1 MLFTNTITIAR
12 PPAEVFAYLAEL
24 ENIPQWNHAIG
35 ETRRT
40 SDLPVGVG
48 SQYTQVRTIPAHA
61 EESLEITGFEPDS
74 RLAIRGDLGSFHG
87 EITYLLA
94 PAVDG
99 ATALTNTMDLQ
110 ASGPTRLIAPLAAT
124 RVKNAVAANL
134 DALKRHL
141 EKD

>member
-1 MLFTNTITIAR
+1 MELRDRRDPQDLGR
-12 PPAEVFAYLAEL
+12 PGRRRLAV
-24 ENIPQWNHAIG
+24 HAG
-35 ETRRT
+35 PHHPGGRR
-40 SDLPVGVG
+40 GVPG
-48 SQYTQVRTIPAHA
+48 DHA
-61 EESLEITGFEPDS
+61 FEPDS
-74 RLAIRGDLGSFHG
+74 RLAIRGDLGPFHG
-87 EITYLLA
+87 EITYLLV

-134 DALKRHL
+134 DALKQLL